1 MVLFEQRL
9 NEVRE
14 GVNSCG
20 YLGKWV
26 LGKGDSKYKCP
37 EAAFSSI
44 SKKVSVA
51 RAKVMGGE
59 W

>member
-1 MVLFEQRL
+1 MWISG
-9 NEVRE
+9 EV
-14 GVNSCG
+14 GVR
-20 YLGKWV
+20 
-26 LGKGDSKYKCP
+26 KGDSKYKCP

-51 RAKVMGGE
+51 RAKVLGGD

>member
-14 GVNSCG
+14 GVNSCA

-51 RAKVMGGE
+51 EAE
-59 W
+59 

>member
-1 MVLFEQRL
+1 M
-9 NEVRE
+9 
-14 GVNSCG
+14 
-20 YLGKWV
+20 

-51 RAKVMGGE
+51 RAKVMGGGVVGDGV
-59 W
+59 